1 MTPPPRR
8 VSRFRAVR
16 RAVRWLLL
24 PALAW
29 VIGTTYVEKR
39 RLQTPLPRGA
49 ASAHELSS
57 EAIHADLFALASPDM
72 QGRAVG
78 TPGGRKAR
86 AWVAQRFGDIGLEA
100 LPGGFVRPFRFVHT
114 SIKALW
120 RRDRPYR
127 LAFDDAANV
136 VGEVH
141 GTDAS
146 GRLLV
151 VSSHYDHL
159 GIRQGVLYPGA
170 DDDASGVAAM
180 LALATWVKAH
190 PLRHGVVFIAFD
202 AEELGLRGS
211 KALLADPTF
220 PFARVDVDLSLD
232 MVSRPEGGGLVVA
245 GTGPYPRYLPL
256 VEAAARQAS
265 IPVRLGH
272 DRPLWRAGRV
282 DDWTQG
288 SDHGSFAE
296 RGVPFLY
303 LGVEDHDD
311 YHEPTDTPDRIS
323 PQYHADVAEFALALL
338 KELDRT

>member
-1 MTPPPRR
+1 M
-8 VSRFRAVR
+8 
-16 RAVRWLLL
+16 RWLLV
-24 PALAW
+24 AGLAW
-29 VIGTTYVEKR
+29 GAGTTFIERR
-39 RLQTPLPRGA
+39 RLRAPLPQGAPAARELGA
-49 ASAHELSS
+49 ATLK
-57 EAIHADLFALASPDM
+57 ADLFALASPDM
-72 QGRAVG
+72 EGRAVG

-86 AWVAQRFGDIGLEA
+86 AYVARRFAEIGLEP
-100 LPGGFVRPFRFVHT
+100 LGGGFVRPFRFVHT

-136 VGEVH
+136 VGLVP
-141 GTDAS
+141 GSAPD

-159 GIRQGVLYPGA
+159 GIRKGVLYPGA

-180 LALATWVKAH
+180 LALAAWTKAH
-190 PLRHGVVFIAFD
+190 PLHHGVLFVAFD

-211 KALLADPTF
+211 QALLAEPGF
-220 PFARVDVDLSLD
+220 PLKRIDVDLSLD
-232 MVSRPEGGGLVVA
+232 MLSRPEGGGLVVA
-245 GTGPYPRYLPL
+245 GTAPYPRFRPL

-272 DRPLWRAGRV
+272 DRPLWRSGRV
-282 DDWTQG
+282 DDWTTG
-288 SDHGSFAE
+288 SDHGSFAAA
-296 RGVPFLY
+296 GVPFLY

-323 PQYHADVAEFALALL
+323 PDYQAGVAEFALTLL
-338 KELDRT
+338 KELDRI